1 MSKLRDFRGQLLVW
15 LLTALCWTALTGL
28 AVAQSQSDKDKEAA
42 APTPY
47 LLPYVLVG
55 AGIGLGLL
63 VLFRPTNRTD
73 GIKHETLP
81 GTLTA
86 AQLKGHTKKAP
97 QAAAKRGK
105 ELSPDAKNAL
115 IVSIVGAVV
124 PVVGLLVGPLAIW
137 KAAGA
142 RKTIK
147 QNPRLTGD
155 SYAVAGMVVGGV
167 AILIGLIWL
176 VTLVKLAF

>member
-15 LLTALCWTALTGL
+15 LLTALCWTALAGL
-28 AVAQSQSDKDKEAA
+28 AMAQNQSDKDKEEG

-73 GIKHETLP
+73 GIKHATMP

-86 AQLKGHTKKAP
+86 AQLKSHKKAP
-97 QAAAKRGK
+97 QTAAKRGK
-105 ELSPDAKNAL
+105 ELSPDAKTAL
-115 IVSIVGAVV
+115 ILSIVGAVV
-124 PVVGLLVGPLAIW
+124 PVVGLLIGPLAIW

-155 SYAVAGMVVGGV
+155 SYAVTGMVIGGV
-167 AILIGLIWL
+167 AILLSLIWL
-176 VTLVKLAF
+176 IILVKLAF